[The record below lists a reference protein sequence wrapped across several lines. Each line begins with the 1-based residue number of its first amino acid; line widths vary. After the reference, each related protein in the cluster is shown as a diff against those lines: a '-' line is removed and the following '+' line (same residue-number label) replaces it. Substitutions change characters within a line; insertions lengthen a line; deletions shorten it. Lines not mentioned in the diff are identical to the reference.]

1 MIRSAI
7 LGGLEIPF
15 YAAFDLQQT
24 YEPRSKEVIHE
35 MGDGSLRKQVFGGAQ
50 NKVGTRLSGSGPIPP
65 GLLSLDFTASLLL
78 KCAAERAINSAS
90 NAITI
95 PAERRADAGYEP
107 WGRAQIDN
115 RWSPTPVAMSTNL
128 ATLTPVAGADLYQV
142 LWFPEFQVFVEN
154 GGVSENNDLHRAE
167 TGWELSML
175 QI

>member
-1 MIRSAI
+1 MIRSAT
-7 LGGLEIPF
+7 LGGIAIPL

-24 YEPRSKEVIHE
+24 YESRSTEAIHR
-35 MGDGSLRKQVFGGAQ
+35 MGDGSLKKQIFGGAQ
-50 NKVGTRLSGSGPIPP
+50 NKVATRISGRGPVPP
-65 GLLSLDFTASLLL
+65 GLQSLDFTSSLLL

-95 PAERRADAGYEP
+95 PAERRSDADYEP
-107 WGRAQIDN
+107 WGRAQVDN
-115 RWSPTPVAMSTNL
+115 RWTPTPVAMATNL

-142 LWFPEFQVFVEN
+142 LWFPEFSVFVEN
-154 GGVSENNDLHRAE
+154 GGPSENNDLHRAE